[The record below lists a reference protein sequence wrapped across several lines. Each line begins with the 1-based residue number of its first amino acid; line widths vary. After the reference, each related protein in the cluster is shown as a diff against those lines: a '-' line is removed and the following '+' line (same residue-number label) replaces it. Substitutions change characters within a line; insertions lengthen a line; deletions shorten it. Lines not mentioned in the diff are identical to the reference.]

1 MPDAVTILIVDDSDS
16 DRLLCRQYI
25 QRDTQNTY
33 RILEADTIDPAMELW
48 RSQQPDVT
56 LVDFNLRDGNG
67 LKFLESIRAYL
78 HAEIAPNS
86 SFIDPK
92 LPVIMLT
99 GHGDER
105 VAVNAMKLG
114 AFDYLVKNDIT
125 EFSLRQSIH
134 SLLEHLTLKCQLEQS
149 RRREALINHLSLNI
163 RQFLNLEDIC
173 QTVTQEIQ
181 HFLKAD
187 RTLIYKF
194 NQDMSRRV
202 VAETVIEPWQSCMN
216 AVSEE
221 DNCISL
227 ADDQVSAYKKG
238 KILVA
243 SDIYNANFAECHV
256 QMLEGFHVRANIV
269 VPILLSESIN
279 QHLHDLPHPH
289 DPLLWG
295 LLIAHQCSAPRVWKD
310 GEIQLL
316 QQMSVQLAIAIQ
328 QAEIYQ
334 NLQNLNNSLEDQIQ
348 ERTLALQTSENKLR
362 SILTSLPDLINLF
375 AEDGTYLESIHN
387 DAAHDLI
394 PPNIDRFG
402 KKITELLPES
412 IANRQIKA
420 IQQAI
425 VTREMQT
432 LEQSFMVNNC
442 LAYEDVR
449 VVPFEDNSAIV
460 VVRDISDRK
469 YAEEELQRQYQRTQ
483 LLSEVTIKIRQ
494 SLKIDDILTTTV
506 AEIQRILQVDR
517 ALICQMQDYV
527 SGVILK
533 ETVTAQFA
541 PVIGQVS
548 ASVHEEYYKPY
559 HKGIFSKIDDIDT
572 ANISDIHAEFLRQNN
587 VKADIVVPI
596 MQSEQLW
603 GLLIVNQ
610 CDRPRQWTESEIDLM
625 QQLANQVAIA
635 ITQSQLIE
643 ALQKSEEQRRLST
656 DLSQVGTWDLDLA
669 TGKAIWNTNK
679 FNLLGVNANEYESSY
694 LTWRNRVHP
703 DDLEWVEIAFINA
716 LENCTVLDMEYRI
729 VQPQGDIYW
738 VLSKG
743 RGIYDQSGEAVRMV
757 GVILD
762 INDRKQMELAL
773 QNSLQRERML
783 NHFVQTIRNSLD
795 LEVVFNA
802 ATNAIANLLNL
813 EQVTIVQYLPERKS
827 WKQVAVFQEGGDLFN
842 KVGLEIPDE
851 GNPFAERLKR
861 MEIVQVDDVNEIED
875 EINRELAKNA
885 SGAWL
890 LVPIIVNEQ
899 VWGSLSSRKT
909 YNIKPW
915 ESQEIELAQAISN
928 QLAIAIQQA
937 TLYQQLQLELIER
950 KQTEIKLAQAKESAE
965 TANKAKSEFLANM
978 SHEIRTPMN
987 GVIGMAQLLATTP
1000 LSDDQKHF
1008 VQIIL
1013 DSGDALL
1020 TIINDILDLSKIE
1033 SGKLNLEAQE
1043 FNLIDTLNSACNLLS
1058 KQAFDKGI
1066 NLRYQVQPNIPK
1078 MFIGDSSRLRQILIN
1093 LIGNAIK
1100 FTERGSIAIA
1110 VSGKSMTANTYE
1122 LRFAI
1127 ADTGIGINS
1136 EHIGNL
1142 FKPFM
1147 QADTSINRQFGGTG
1161 LGLAICKRLVELMGG
1176 TIWVESLGNIG
1187 GSPHQDWNI
1196 TRTDTPLQGSIFH
1209 FAIGLPVHAS
1219 NQSIEA
1225 SDSLASIDVE
1235 IIPEQLPIKILIVE
1249 DNILNQKITQL
1260 MLKKLG
1266 YESDIIENGQ
1276 ECLTIL
1282 SNPNPATAYEIIF
1295 MDVQMPVMDG
1305 ITATKRIRENLSS
1318 PHKPWIVAL
1327 TADALADEQKACMD
1341 AGMNDFISKP
1351 VRIKEV
1357 SRAIAAYIQQQ
1368 ER

>member
-16 DRLLCRQYI
+16 DRLLCRRYI
-25 QRDTQNTY
+25 QRDSQNTY
-33 RILEADTIDPAMELW
+33 RILESDTITQAMELW

-67 LKFLESIRAYL
+67 LKFLEGIRAYL
-78 HAEIAPNS
+78 LAENTPNRG
-86 SFIDPK
+86 ILDLK

-134 SLLEHLTLKCQLEQS
+134 SLLEHLTLRYQLEQS
-149 RRREALINHLSLNI
+149 RKREALINHLSLSI
-163 RQFLNLEDIC
+163 RQFFNLEDIC

-181 HFLKAD
+181 KFLQAD

-194 NQDMSRRV
+194 NQDMSRQI
-202 VAETVIEPWQSCMN
+202 VAETVIEPWQSCMHL
-216 AVSEE
+216 VSE
-221 DNCISL
+221 DDCINIQSN
-227 ADDQVSAYKKG
+227 AQIHEYKEG
-238 KILVA
+238 KVLVA
-243 SDIYNANFAECHV
+243 SDIYNANFADCHV

-269 VPILLSESIN
+269 VPILLSESMN
-279 QHLHDLPHPH
+279 HDLHDLLHPY
-289 DPLLWG
+289 DPSLWG

-310 GEIQLL
+310 TEIQLL
-316 QQMSVQLAIAIQ
+316 RQISVQIAIAIQ

-334 NLQNLNNSLEDQIQ
+334 NLQNLNNSLECQIQ

-362 SILTSLPDLINLF
+362 SILTSLPDIINLF
-375 AEDGTYLESIHN
+375 AEDGTCLEAIRSDI
-387 DAAHDLI
+387 DHDLI
-394 PPNIDRFG
+394 SPNIERTG
-402 KKITELLPES
+402 KKITELLPEA

-425 VTREMQT
+425 VTREIQT
-432 LEQSFMVNNC
+432 LEQSFATNNR
-442 LAYEDVR
+442 LVYEEVQ

-469 YAEEELQRQYQRTQ
+469 HTEEELQSQYQRIQ
-483 LLSEVTIKIRQ
+483 LLSEVTSKIRQ
-494 SLKIDDILTTTV
+494 SLKIDDILATTV

-517 ALICQMQDYV
+517 ALICQIQNDGSV
-527 SGVILK
+527 IILK
-533 ETVTAQFA
+533 ETVTNQFE
-541 PVIGQVS
+541 PIIGQVS
-548 ASVHEEYYKPY
+548 LSVREQYYQPY
-559 HKGIFSKIDDIDT
+559 HQGIFSKIDNIDT
-572 ANISDIHAEFLRQNN
+572 ANISPIHAEFLRRND
-587 VKADIVVPI
+587 VKADVVVPI
-596 MQSEQLW
+596 MQSEKLW

-610 CDRPRQWTESEIDLM
+610 CDHPRQWTESEIDLI

-643 ALQKSEEQRRLST
+643 ALQKSEEQRRLAI
-656 DLSQVGTWDLDLA
+656 DLNQIGCWDFDIA
-669 TGKAIWNTNK
+669 TGKAIWNENHYK
-679 FNLLGVNANEYESSY
+679 LMGLDPLKHESCYSA
-694 LTWRNRVHP
+694 WRERVHP
-703 DDLEWVEIAFINA
+703 DDLEWVEIAVITS
-716 LENCTVLDMEYRI
+716 LENCTLLDIEYRI

-743 RGIYDQSGEAVRMV
+743 RGIYDQSGNAVRMI

-762 INDRKQMELAL
+762 INDRKRMELAL
-773 QNSLQRERML
+773 QNSLQREKML

-795 LEVVFNA
+795 LQVVFKA

-813 EQVTIVQYLPERKS
+813 EQVTIAQYLPERKI
-827 WKQVAVFQEGGDLFN
+827 WKHVAVFRNSPEVFN
-842 KVGLEIPDE
+842 RIGLEIPDE

-861 MEIVQVDDVNEIED
+861 MEIVQVDDANAIED

-890 LVPIIVNEQ
+890 LVPIIVNDQ

-909 YNIKPW
+909 YNVKPW
-915 ESQEIELAQAISN
+915 EPQEMELAQAISN

-937 TLYQQLQLELIER
+937 TLYQQLQLELAER

-1000 LSDDQKHF
+1000 LMDDQKHF

-1033 SGKLNLEAQE
+1033 SGKLNLEAAE
-1043 FNLIDTLNSACNLLS
+1043 FNLIDLLNSACNLLS
-1058 KQAFDKGI
+1058 KQVFDKGI
-1066 NLRYQVQPNIPK
+1066 NLRYQVHPNIPK
-1078 MFIGDSSRLRQILIN
+1078 MFIGDSPRLRQILIN

-1100 FTERGSIAIA
+1100 FTEQGSIAIA
-1110 VSGKSMTANTYE
+1110 VSGKSIAANTYE
-1122 LRFAI
+1122 LIFAI

-1147 QADTSINRQFGGTG
+1147 QADTSISRQFGGTG

-1176 TIWVESLGNIG
+1176 TIWVESLGNVG
-1187 GSPHQDWNI
+1187 GSPPSDWTI
-1196 TRTDTPLQGSIFH
+1196 TETDTPPQGSIFH

-1219 NQSIEA
+1219 DQSIEA
-1225 SDSLASIDVE
+1225 SDSLASIEVE
-1235 IIPEQLPIKILIVE
+1235 IIPDQLPIKILIVE

-1276 ECLTIL
+1276 ECLTVL
-1282 SNPNPATAYEIIF
+1282 ANSNPAREYEIIF

-1305 ITATKRIRENLSS
+1305 ITATKRIRENRAS
-1318 PHKPWIVAL
+1318 PNKPWIIAF
-1327 TADALADEQKACMD
+1327 TADALAEEQKACMD

-1357 SRAIAAYIQQQ
+1357 SRAIATYIQQQ
-1368 ER
+1368 DR